1 MNTGDGAR
9 TNHRMRWPGFHV
21 ITNANDASPF
31 TVERFIDGKSW
42 IPETG
47 IPFWTGL

>member
-1 MNTGDGAR
+1 MNTGEGAR
-9 TNHRMRWPGFHV
+9 ANNRVRWLGFHV
-21 ITNANDASPF
+21 ITNANDASVF